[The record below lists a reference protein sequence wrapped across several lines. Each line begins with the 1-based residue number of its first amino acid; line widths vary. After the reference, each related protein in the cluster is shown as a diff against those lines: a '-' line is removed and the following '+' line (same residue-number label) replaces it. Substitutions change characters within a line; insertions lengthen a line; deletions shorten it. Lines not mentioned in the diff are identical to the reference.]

1 MLPSTWL
8 ALALAWFLAF
18 DTPNDVDYARDVKP
32 VLMARCYA
40 CHGTLKAEAGL
51 RLDTVAA
58 MTEEAG
64 VVVPG
69 DSAASAILE
78 RVSDSDPETRMPPG
92 HEGAPLTAEEIAA
105 LKAWIEA
112 GAPAPADD
120 APEADPREHWAFRA
134 PVRPD
139 VPKTTTDLRHPIDAF
154 LAAKRAERGLIAAG
168 PSEPKLLLRRLYL
181 DLIGMPPTLEELEA
195 FAAEPSEAA
204 YLATVER
211 LLSDERYAQRWAR
224 HWMDVWR
231 YSDWWGLGAEVR
243 NSQKHIWRW
252 RDWIVDSVAADLPY
266 DEMIRQM
273 LAADELY
280 PSDLDK
286 LRATGYLV
294 RNYFKFNRDT
304 WLDETV
310 EHTGKAFLGLTLNCA
325 RCHDHKYDPVSTV
338 EYYQLRAFFEPYQ
351 VRTDFLTGKTE
362 VESDGLPR
370 VYDCHLEAPTYRYLR
385 GDAKQPVKDEPLRP
399 ELPALLQFAEFPI
412 EPIPLPLESH
422 RPGLRAWV
430 VQSHREAGVAKVA
443 AAEQA
448 LSAAEATVVA
458 ARERA
463 VNAPALAEHQ
473 AVTAESLPALI
484 DTDFQAIDET
494 AWSLDAGMIENV
506 EGNRQLTGTAAPRGE
521 LSWKNALPRDFE
533 ATFQFT
539 ILDGP
544 MWRSVGIVFD
554 RDKGSELLVYASAV
568 AGGSKVQF
576 SYRQEGTDHY
586 PSEAMQGLPIE
597 LGKAVTLTV
606 RVRDTLVN
614 VDVNGMPS
622 FAYRMPVARRDGTL
636 HLIAFDATAR
646 LERLVLRPL
655 GAGVALRPVASDPV
669 REPSVA
675 EAEAS
680 REIAALELEAAR
692 RRLDALEQAHVADRL
707 RWGES
712 QVDTAAAIQAAA
724 REQRRVEAVEA
735 AIPLATLRRER
746 ASLLATNAKPPAS
759 EVTADV
765 DSRIAAA
772 EAKRAEAE
780 ARIQNPGESYVSLR
794 GASKAVESPTETA
807 EAAAA
812 AEFPATSSGR
822 RTALANWIT
831 DRRNPLTARVAVN
844 HVWTRHFG
852 EPLVPSV
859 FDFGRK
865 GRPTEHPELLDWL
878 AVEFVDSG
886 WSFKHLHRLLVTSQA
901 YRMSSASAGVE
912 ANQTLDPENRYLWRM
927 NTNRM
932 EAQTLRDSL
941 LHLAGKLDISRGGPS
956 LPLDQAVTSERRS
969 LYFVHSHNE
978 HDRFLSAFDD
988 AGVQECYR
996 RDRSVVP
1003 QQALALFNSRQAI
1016 EAARGIALRL
1026 GAGDPAI
1033 DDERFISRAFA
1044 ALLASDVTAE
1054 ELAACRKALAAWR
1067 ELHSGNEAEQAVESR
1082 VHLIEALI
1090 NHNDFITVR

>member
-1 MLPSTWL
+1 
-8 ALALAWFLAF
+8 
-18 DTPNDVDYARDVKP
+18 
-32 VLMARCYA
+32 
-40 CHGTLKAEAGL
+40 
-51 RLDTVAA
+51 
-58 MTEEAG
+58 
-64 VVVPG
+64 
-69 DSAASAILE
+69 LE

-92 HEGAPLTAEEIAA
+92 HEGAPLTADELAA
-105 LKAWIEA
+105 LRAWIEA

-120 APEADPREHWAFRA
+120 APETDPRDHWAFQA
-134 PVRPD
+134 PVRPE
-139 VPKTTTDLRHPIDAF
+139 VPRSSTAPLHPVDAF
-154 LAAKRAERGLIAAG
+154 LAAKQAERGLIPTG
-168 PSEPKLLLRRLYL
+168 PAEPRLLLRRLYL
-181 DLIGMPPTLEELEA
+181 DLIGVPPTLEELEA
-195 FAAEPSEAA
+195 YAADPSEAA
-204 YLATVER
+204 YLATVDR
-211 LLSDERYAQRWAR
+211 LLADDRYAQRWAR
-224 HWMDVWR
+224 HWMDLWR

-351 VRTDFLTGKTE
+351 VRTDFLSGKTE

-370 VYDCHLEAPTYRYLR
+370 VYDCHLEAPTFRYLR

-399 ELPALLQFAEFPI
+399 QLPALLQFAEFPI
-412 EPIPLPLESH
+412 EPIPLPPEAH
-422 RPGLRAWV
+422 RPGLRSWV
-430 VQSHREAGVAKVA
+430 VQAHREAGLAKVA

-463 VNAPALAEHQ
+463 GNAPALAEHQ
-473 AVTAESLPALI
+473 AVTADSQPPLI
-484 DTDFQAIDET
+484 DTDFQATEDT

-506 EGNRQLTGTAAPRGE
+506 EGNRQLTGTAAARGE
-521 LSWKNALPRDFE
+521 LSWKNELPRDFE

-554 RDKGSELLVYASAV
+554 RAGGSELLVYASAV

-576 SYRQEGTDHY
+576 SYRQDGTDHY

-614 VDVNGMPS
+614 VDVNGAPS

-655 GAGVALRPVASDPV
+655 GTGVALRPVASDPA

-680 REIAALELEAAR
+680 REVAALELELAR
-692 RRLDALEQAHVADRL
+692 RKLEALELAHIADRQ
-707 RWGES
+707 RWGETE
-712 QVDTAAAIQAAA
+712 VDNAAAIQAAA

-735 AIPLATLRRER
+735 SISLATLRLER
-746 ASLLATNAKPPAS
+746 ASLLATNAKPPAP

-780 ARIQNPGESYVSLR
+780 ARVENPGESYVSLR
-794 GASKAVESPTETA
+794 GASKAVESPTETM

-812 AEFPATSSGR
+812 AEFPAMSSGR

-852 EPLVPSV
+852 EPLVPSI

-878 AVEFVDSG
+878 AVEFMDSG

-901 YRMSSASAGVE
+901 YRMSSAGAGVE
-912 ANQTLDPENRYLWRM
+912 ANQPLDPENRYLWRM

-932 EAQTLRDSL
+932 EAQALRDSL
-941 LHLAGKLDISRGGPS
+941 LHLAGKLDTSRGGPS

-1033 DDERFISRAFA
+1033 DDERFILRAFV
-1044 ALLASDVTAE
+1044 ALLGSDVSE
-1054 ELAACRKALAAWR
+1054 KEQAACREALAAWR
-1067 ELHSGNEAEQAVESR
+1067 KLHTGAEADQAVESR
-1082 VHLIEALI
+1082 VRLIEALV